1 MRSEEERELL
11 IRLDEK
17 AGEILRRLDT
27 INGRLRTAEMDIGK
41 LKVRDAYVAGA
52 AAGFMVLVKLLWG

>member
-1 MRSEEERELL
+1 MRDDERDML

-27 INGRLRTAEMDIGK
+27 INGRLRSAEEDIGK
-41 LKVRDAYVAGA
+41 LKVRDAYVAGG
-52 AAGFMVLVKLLWG
+52 AAGFMLLVKMLWG